1 MTLTAIGAVGIPPF
15 RPTDFDHGD
24 VHPATGRVFV
34 AHTAGDS
41 VEVIDG
47 ERAVH
52 IQTIPGCRESS
63 GVLCAHDGTMVFAAA
78 RGAGEVLVIDPES
91 LAVLRRI
98 PTGPRP
104 NGLAWDRR
112 RRQLLVADVG
122 DLTARLVDAQSG
134 PIGEPVSLAGR
145 PRWCVHDPVADR
157 FLVNIREPACVAL
170 LSSEPLALAGCWPVT
185 ATGPHGLDVDPGRG
199 LAFVAC
205 DGGAVCIHDLRSGD
219 EVGRVAIAGAPDATW
234 CNVERQ
240 LLYVTIG
247 DPGVVVVIDTAAM
260 APREQVVTER
270 GAKTTAFDPV
280 RQQLVV
286 FMPRASTANFYRE
299 R

>member
-1 MTLTAIGAVGIPPF
+1 MTLAAIGAVGIPPF
-15 RPTDFDHGD
+15 RPSDFDHGD

-52 IQTIPGCRESS
+52 LQTIPGCRESS
-63 GVLCAHDGTMVFAAA
+63 GVLCADDGTMVFAAA
-78 RGAGEVLVIDPES
+78 RGAGEVLVIDPDS

-122 DLTARLVDAQSG
+122 DLTVRLLDPRSG
-134 PIGEPVSLAGR
+134 PIDEPVRMPGR

-157 FLVNIREPACVAL
+157 FLVNIRDPACVAL
-170 LSSEPLALAGCWPVT
+170 LSSGPLAPAGCWPV
-185 ATGPHGLDVDPGRG
+185 AVAGPHGLDLDHGRG

-205 DGGAVCIHDLRSGD
+205 DGGAVCVHDLRSGG
-219 EVGRVAIAGAPDATW
+219 EVGRIAIVGAPDATW
-234 CNVERQ
+234 CDVERR
-240 LLYVTIG
+240 LLYVAIG
-247 DPGVVVVIDTAAM
+247 DPGVVDVVDTAAM
-260 APREQVVTER
+260 AVREQVVTEP
-270 GAKTTAFDPV
+270 GARTTAFDSV
-280 RQQLVV
+280 RKQLVV
-286 FMPRASTANFYRE
+286 FMPAACRADLYRE